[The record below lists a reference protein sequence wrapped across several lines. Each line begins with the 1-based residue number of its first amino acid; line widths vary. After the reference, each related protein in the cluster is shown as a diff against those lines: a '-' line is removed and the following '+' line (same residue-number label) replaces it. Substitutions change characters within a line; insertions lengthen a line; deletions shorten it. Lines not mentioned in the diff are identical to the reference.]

1 MSLKIPRKWLIFLTA
16 IVLVIGIFF
25 RFTNLDRKFYW
36 VDETYTSLRVSG
48 YTEVEM
54 LTQISYQ
61 QIISPSDLQKYQQI
75 NSETNLTDTLH
86 SLVTQDP
93 QHPPL
98 YYILARHW
106 AQWFG
111 SSVTAMR
118 SSASVISL
126 LVFPAIY
133 WLAWE
138 LFESSAVAWMA
149 IAISQF
155 LPTTSCLP
163 KKRDSTVCGH

>member
-1 MSLKIPRKWLIFLTA
+1 MESTKDRDRQNSHNPSLDKWLRFL
-16 IVLVIGIFF
+16 IIVVLVLGIFF
-25 RFTNLDRKFYW
+25 RFANLGNKVYW
-36 VDETYTSLRVSG
+36 IDEAYTSLRISG

-86 SLVTQDP
+86 SLATEDP

-118 SSASVISL
+118 SLAAVISL
-126 LVFPAIY
+126 LVFPCDL
-133 WLAWE
+133 LAG
-138 LFESSAVAWMA
+138 LGV
-149 IAISQF
+149 I
-155 LPTTSCLP
+155 
-163 KKRDSTVCGH
+163 